1 MKAVAQED
9 LIPVQWRPRAA
20 PLEPVGIAVRGEA
33 AGVLAERLL
42 ARDDAALSRLS
53 GVAAPGLLVVLGDGG
68 ELPWVDGA
76 VYLGRDAEA
85 PALLLPTTHE
95 PSVPLPLVE
104 RALLARSARS
114 AGAAGLSWPSPPYA
128 VLVDP
133 PLLASVQAAR
143 PIVRKVLLA
152 WLQENRQRE
161 TR

>member
-1 MKAVAQED
+1 MKEE
-9 LIPVQWRPRAA
+9 LISVQWRPRAA
-20 PLEPVGIAVRGEA
+20 PLEPVGMAVRGAA

-42 ARDDAALSRLS
+42 ARDDEALARLS
-53 GVAAPGLLVVLGDGG
+53 GVAAPGLLVVLGDAG

-85 PALLLPTTHE
+85 PALLLPTAHE

-104 RALLARSARS
+104 RALLARSA
-114 AGAAGLSWPSPPYA
+114 GAPGLSWSAPPYA

-143 PIVRKVLLA
+143 PIVRQVLLG
-152 WLQENRQRE
+152 WLQENRLRGAH
-161 TR
+161 